1 MPESKGR
8 AKASYTPPRARPR
21 SRSATRRGSCPVM
34 VGLFILGL
42 LWIVTFYVTQG
53 AYPIP
58 ALHVWNLAVGF
69 GLLMAGLR
77 HDDPLALSRGAAES
91 STVLHRRL
99 STGLSPAGDK
109 LTTV

>member
-1 MPESKGR
+1 MSGFSRSSPYAKAQASRSITSRLRRATVPESKGR
-8 AKASYTPPRARPR
+8 AKASYTPPQHKSKAPVGNP
-21 SRSATRRGSCPVM
+21 SWFVPVM

-69 GLLMAGLR
+69 ALLMAGF
-77 HDDPLALSRGAAES
+77 AM
-91 STVLHRRL
+91 
-99 STGLSPAGDK
+99 
-109 LTTV
+109 TTRWR

>member
-1 MPESKGR
+1 VPESKGR
-8 AKASYTPPRARPR
+8 AKASYTPPQRKAKAPVGNP
-21 SRSATRRGSCPVM
+21 SWFVPVM

-69 GLLMAGLR
+69 ALLMAGF
-77 HDDPLALSRGAAES
+77 AM
-91 STVLHRRL
+91 
-99 STGLSPAGDK
+99 
-109 LTTV
+109 TTRWR

>member
-8 AKASYTPPRARPR
+8 AKASYTPPQRKAKAQVGNPPWFV
-21 SRSATRRGSCPVM
+21 PVM

-58 ALHVWNLAVGF
+58 GCQLWNLAVGF
-69 GLLMAGLR
+69 GLLMAGF
-77 HDDPLALSRGAAES
+77 AM
-91 STVLHRRL
+91 
-99 STGLSPAGDK
+99 
-109 LTTV
+109 TTRWR